1 MTNLIQIH
9 IGKKLP
15 DYIYDNL
22 YQSLLV
28 NTNVTIHVLIDNSLI
43 NEFNENIA
51 LFNISNAN
59 IKVVAL
65 ENKSDKIEKYTE
77 YMKKFPNES
86 ITFRDSFWISTTSRF
101 FYIEEFMRK
110 EILTDVFHI
119 ENDVML
125 YEDLNKIKE
134 TLNKDSLYMVQD
146 NISRV
151 VPSILFI
158 PNVNELSSM
167 NDFILNKIKNS
178 NVFLNDMNL
187 LGMYPKKELFP
198 FNFNTKSKYIF
209 DGAAIGQYL
218 GGVDPNNLPK
228 MSTPRD
234 ELLKCINN
242 PSKFFINETSDFKIN
257 DTMTFFRKQ
266 TVIEKD
272 NQAKACLG
280 FDIDLIYGKQE
291 TDNNINVKQIC
302 NLHIHS
308 KQLYQFS
315 SVFDIKYNDIITG
328 DRILSLCDFIIST
341 PEIYQ
346 YHQNSGIDPSKFIL
360 IQNFK
365 NINKIRLNKCFDK
378 TKDNIK
384 LFIYTHILD
393 YFIEYVL
400 DFLPKNIKFTIYLH
414 NSDHSLNNNH
424 MKLINNKSIIQ
435 IYSQNIDCDIKSDKI
450 HMLPIGLAN
459 SMWPHG
465 DVLSLYTTM
474 SKIYKNKKTKN
485 LYININPNTFAYR
498 YQVLN
503 EVNNNRFNISKG
515 KPFKEYLEEL
525 STHRFCLCVRGHGL
539 SDHRTLESLYLG
551 VIPVFINNKYTN
563 MNNHISY
570 FKKLN
575 LPFYE
580 ITSDT
585 LEEYFDEFFNEALYN
600 KIIKDCGS
608 SIYNLPQ
615 LKLSYYS

>member
-51 LFNISNAN
+51 LFNISNVN
-59 IKVVAL
+59 IKVVGL

-110 EILTDVFHI
+110 ENLTDVFHI

-134 TLNKDSLYMVQD
+134 TLKKDSLYMVQD

-187 LGMYPKKELFP
+187 LGMYLKKELFP
-198 FNFNTKSKYIF
+198 FGFKTKSKYIF

-228 MSTPRD
+228 MSTSRD

-257 DTMTFFRKQ
+257 DRMTFFRKN
-266 TVIEKD
+266 TVIENNKE
-272 NQAKACLG
+272 
-280 FDIDLIYGKQE
+280 IDLIYGKQE
-291 TDNNINVKQIC
+291 IDNNINVKQIC
-302 NLHIHS
+302 NLH
-308 KQLYQFS
+308 
-315 SVFDIKYNDIITG
+315 
-328 DRILSLCDFIIST
+328 
-341 PEIYQ
+341 
-346 YHQNSGIDPSKFIL
+346 
-360 IQNFK
+360 
-365 NINKIRLNKCFDK
+365 
-378 TKDNIK
+378 
-384 LFIYTHILD
+384 
-393 YFIEYVL
+393 
-400 DFLPKNIKFTIYLH
+400 
-414 NSDHSLNNNH
+414 
-424 MKLINNKSIIQ
+424 
-435 IYSQNIDCDIKSDKI
+435 
-450 HMLPIGLAN
+450 
-459 SMWPHG
+459 
-465 DVLSLYTTM
+465 
-474 SKIYKNKKTKN
+474 
-485 LYININPNTFAYR
+485 
-498 YQVLN
+498 
-503 EVNNNRFNISKG
+503 
-515 KPFKEYLEEL
+515 
-525 STHRFCLCVRGHGL
+525 
-539 SDHRTLESLYLG
+539 
-551 VIPVFINNKYTN
+551 
-563 MNNHISY
+563 
-570 FKKLN
+570 
-575 LPFYE
+575 
-580 ITSDT
+580 
-585 LEEYFDEFFNEALYN
+585 
-600 KIIKDCGS
+600 
-608 SIYNLPQ
+608 
-615 LKLSYYS
+615 